1 MTEFDAIMKTAIANT
16 RAEYVG
22 PLYYE
27 AMYEGEDFWEILEA
41 KTLEEAREEATE
53 LGEGVAF
60 TLRAMYGK
68 EVS

>member
-1 MTEFDAIMKTAIANT
+1 
-16 RAEYVG
+16 
-22 PLYYE
+22 
-27 AMYEGEDFWEILEA
+27 LEA

-68 EVS
+68 EVE

>member
-41 KTLEEAREEATE
+41 QTVEEAREEAAE
-53 LGEGVAF
+53 LGEGTPF

-68 EVS
+68 EVE